1 MKKWIGLLCGILLL
15 FAASGVCLA
24 AGKTEEPST
33 DSVLQ
38 WLMEKV
44 SDEELDIGQ
53 EDSIRAAIA
62 EAEENFEVTLTE
74 AEKDRIVTALQKAQA
89 LGVGKDEMLDKA
101 QELYKKYG
109 EDAVKEANQVIND
122 AVEEA
127 VEGAAKSLLQS
138 IKDSVRDSVSK
149 FFKNIGIF

>member
-1 MKKWIGLLCGILLL
+1 MKKWIGLFCGVLLL
-15 FAASGVCLA
+15 FAISKVCLA
-24 AGKTEEPST
+24 AGETEEPAT

-38 WLMEKV
+38 WLIEKA

-62 EAEENFEVTLTE
+62 EAEENFDVTLNE
-74 AEKDRIVTALQKAQA
+74 EEKDRIVTVLQKAQA
-89 LGVGKDEMLDKA
+89 LGVSKDEMLDKA
-101 QELYKKYG
+101 QELYKRYG

-138 IKDSVRDSVSK
+138 IKDSVRDSVTK
-149 FFKNIGIF
+149 LFKNIGIF

>member
-1 MKKWIGLLCGILLL
+1 MKKWIGLFCGVLLL
-15 FAASGVCLA
+15 FAISKVCLA
-24 AGKTEEPST
+24 AGETEEPAT

-38 WLMEKV
+38 WLIEKA

-62 EAEENFEVTLTE
+62 EAEENFDVTLTE
-74 AEKDRIVTALQKAQA
+74 EEKDRIVTVLQKAQA
-89 LGVGKDEMLDKA
+89 LGVSKDEMLDKA

-138 IKDSVRDSVSK
+138 IKDSVRDSVTK
-149 FFKNIGIF
+149 LFKNIGIF

>member
-1 MKKWIGLLCGILLL
+1 MKKWIGLFCGVLLL
-15 FAASGVCLA
+15 FAISKVCLA
-24 AGKTEEPST
+24 AGETEEPST

-38 WLMEKV
+38 WLIEKA

-62 EAEENFEVTLTE
+62 EAEENFDVTLTE
-74 AEKDRIVTALQKAQA
+74 EEKDRIVTVLQKAQA
-89 LGVGKDEMLDKA
+89 LGVSKDEMLDKA

-127 VEGAAKSLLQS
+127 VEGAAKSLFQS
-138 IKDSVRDSVSK
+138 IKDSVRDSVNK
-149 FFKNIGIF
+149 LFKNIGIF